1 MQGRERWGGLLPAG
15 LVGIKGFLIG
25 GLLKSGHYQTAA
37 NGLDE
42 CAPLTTCLLAP
53 FLPLSDFSLWVQV
66 QLLLPC
72 PLVGRSLRFWLIP
85 STVTLFL
92 GGLAWP
98 DLSPQLDYPAGPFL
112 SGGLR
117 LRGPSLAAPG
127 WEQVAVALH
136 IVGKQFLKNPSPR
149 PHYHYFHSFIFT
161 SFTLRLLRCPL

>member
-1 MQGRERWGGLLPAG
+1 MCPAYDLPP
-15 LVGIKGFLIG
+15 
-25 GLLKSGHYQTAA
+25 
-37 NGLDE
+37 
-42 CAPLTTCLLAP
+42 CA
-53 FLPLSDFSLWVQV
+53 LSASKRFFALGQV

-72 PLVGRSLRFWLIP
+72 PLVGRSLCFRLIP
-85 STVTLFL
+85 FTVTLFL

-149 PHYHYFHSFIFT
+149 PH
-161 SFTLRLLRCPL
+161 